1 MWNDNE
7 KGQRRPD
14 IFEIAMAYENGNGGI
29 IRPKTNVVVN
39 TNRLWYG
46 GKSTV
51 SAFLATAYDERGN
64 KIDSM
69 EGYFLE
75 PGTDYDKA
83 EIAGSDSSI
92 KYGTYNIVRGEKW
105 QRFEW
110 YVDNVPG
117 RSGIAI
123 HGGTDGSNTLGC
135 LLPAEDFVHDK
146 EKDNYR
152 TVNSGKKKKELFDF
166 FKKYGKNGIKINVG
180 I

>member
-1 MWNDNE
+1 MRNF
-7 KGQRRPD
+7 PT
-14 IFEIAMAYENGNGGI
+14 IFERAKAYEEGYNGEI
-29 IRPKTNVVVN
+29 APSTNIVIN

-46 GKSTV
+46 KDSTV
-51 SAFLATAYDERGN
+51 SAFIATAYDKDGN
-64 KIDSM
+64 NVASM

-75 PGTDYDKA
+75 PGTNYDKA

-92 KYGTYNIVRGEKW
+92 KYGTYNIVRGQKW

>member
-1 MWNDNE
+1 MKNNQE
-7 KGQRRPD
+7 VTPS
-14 IFEIAMAYENGNGGI
+14 
-29 IRPKTNVVVN
+29 TNIVIN

-46 GKSTV
+46 KDSTV
-51 SAFLATAYDERGN
+51 SAFIATAYDKDGN
-64 KIDSM
+64 NVASM
-69 EGYFLE
+69 DGYFLE

-92 KYGTYNIVRGEKW
+92 KYGTYNIVRGQKW

-123 HGGTDGSNTLGC
+123 HGGSDGSNTLGC

-146 EKDNYR
+146 EKGNYR

>member
-1 MWNDNE
+1 MRNF
-7 KGQRRPD
+7 PT
-14 IFEIAMAYENGNGGI
+14 IFEVAKAFEDGNNGEIA
-29 IRPKTNVVVN
+29 PPTNIVIN

-46 GKSTV
+46 KDSTV
-51 SAFLATAYDERGN
+51 SAFIATAYDKDGN
-64 KIDSM
+64 NVASM

-92 KYGTYNIVRGEKW
+92 KYGTYNIVPGRTW
-105 QRFEW
+105 QTYDW
-110 YVDNVPG
+110 YVDKVPG
-117 RSGIAI
+117 RTGIAI
-123 HGGTDGSNTLGC
+123 HGGSDGSNTLGC
-135 LLPAEDFVHDK
+135 LLPAENFVHDK

>member
-1 MWNDNE
+1 MKNNQ
-7 KGQRRPD
+7 KSVPT
-14 IFEIAMAYENGNGGI
+14 
-29 IRPKTNVVVN
+29 TNIVIN

-46 GKSTV
+46 KDCTV
-51 SAFLATAYDERGN
+51 SAFIATAYDEAGN
-64 KIDSM
+64 TVNSM

-92 KYGTYNIVRGEKW
+92 KYGTYNIVRGQKW

-135 LLPAEDFVHDK
+135 LLPAESFIHD
-146 EKDNYR
+146 EKNDNYQ
-152 TVNSGKKKKELFDF
+152 TVNSGKKKKELFEF
-166 FKKYGKNGIKINVG
+166 FRKFGKNGFKINVG